1 MIIIDLVAIALMIIG
16 LWGMMTQKNLIK
28 LVIAFNIFDTGV
40 NLLIVSV
47 GYIKDRMAP
56 VLDSMDLRR
65 QAEELIVD
73 PVPSAMVLTSI
84 VIGVA
89 ITALMLVFTVKYY
102 RRTGSLILGE
112 ER

>member
-1 MIIIDLVAIALMIIG
+1 MITIDLVAIALMIIG

-56 VLDSMDLRR
+56 VLDSKDLRR

>member
-1 MIIIDLVAIALMIIG
+1 MPVIDLIAIALMIIG
-16 LWGMMTQKNLIK
+16 IWGMMSQRNLIK
-28 LVIAFNIFDTGV
+28 LIIAYNIFNNGI

-47 GYIKDRMAP
+47 GYIKDRTAP
-56 VLDSMDLRR
+56 ILDSDLLRQ
-65 QAEELIVD
+65 QAEDLIVD

-102 RRTGSLILGE
+102 RRTGSLILGGDD
-112 ER
+112 